1 MFDFLNGQP
10 WYIIALASVAG
21 YISLAYI
28 IALVPYLMFYKT
40 FRDRFIRRKIQKK
53 FTSDKTI
60 KHELR
65 YSFTTLLIH
74 SIAGVLIIF
83 LHSKGYTQVYTEIG
97 DYGYLY
103 FIVSIPLML
112 IIHDTYFYWT
122 HRFMHLKAIYPR
134 VHKVHHVS
142 VNPSPWAAYSGH
154 PWEALIAAGIFPIL
168 AFIIPCHPVAL
179 IVFVVYMLFMSVM
192 GHAGFEFYS
201 KTFPNSWFG
210 KWQTTAT
217 HHNLHHKYFFGNYGI
232 YFNFWDK
239 VMKTERENY
248 MEEYQRT
255 FEE

>member
-10 WYIIALASVAG
+10 WYIISIVSVVG
-21 YISLAYI
+21 YITFAYI
-28 IALVPYLMFYKT
+28 IAIIPYMLFYKA
-40 FRDRFIRRKIQKK
+40 FPMKFIHRKIQKK
-53 FTSDKTI
+53 FTSDKVL
-60 KHELR
+60 KHEMS
-65 YSFTTLLIH
+65 YSLSTLIIH
-74 SIAGVLIIF
+74 SLAGVGVIYLQ
-83 LHSKGYTQVYTEIG
+83 SRGYTQIYTSVSQ
-97 DYGYLY
+97 YGTFY
-103 FIVSIPLML
+103 FVLSFPLML

-122 HRFMHLKAIYPR
+122 HRFMHLKAIYPI

-154 PWEALIAAGIFPIL
+154 PYEAIIAAGIFPIL
-168 AFIIPCHPVAL
+168 AFIMPCHPYAL
-179 IVFVVYMLFMSVM
+179 IVFVIYMLFMSVM

-201 KTFPNSWFG
+201 RSFATNWWG

-239 VMKTERENY
+239 IMKTERENY
-248 MEEYQRT
+248 LSEYQRT